1 MQAADA
7 FWHLTNFFAPALFL
21 GALSAALTKVIW
33 RRELGRMRFWRLW
46 AWASVASALVSVAGL
61 VVFGRDGRM
70 ATYATMVGACAVSL
84 WWAGFRGSGKL

>member
-21 GALSAALTKVIW
+21 GAFSAALTLVIW
-33 RRELGRMRFWRLW
+33 RRELGPRPFWRLW

-61 VVFGRDGRM
+61 AVFGRDGRI
-70 ATYATMVGACAVSL
+70 ATYAAMVAACAVAL
-84 WWAGFRGSGKL
+84 WWAGFRAGAKP